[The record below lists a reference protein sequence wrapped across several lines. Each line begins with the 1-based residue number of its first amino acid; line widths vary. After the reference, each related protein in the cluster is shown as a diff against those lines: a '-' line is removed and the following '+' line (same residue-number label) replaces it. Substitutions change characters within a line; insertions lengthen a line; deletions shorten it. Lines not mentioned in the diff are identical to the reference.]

1 MRVRSPNVLY
11 MCKVHVPLFLAMV
24 EEQLEIQ
31 KFKTQNTNHQ
41 SNVTANHGLWSKSM
55 NDIEVYNVNEP
66 PILI

>member
-24 EEQLEIQ
+24 EEM
-31 KFKTQNTNHQ
+31 QNTNHKL
-41 SNVTANHGLWSKSM
+41 NVTANHGLWSKSM

-66 PILI
+66 PILIWK